1 MMREADIPLLINS
14 DAHAPEE
21 VEADFDKALAVAKEA
36 GFMQTVRLCRRERR
50 FVPL

>member
-21 VEADFDKALAVAKEA
+21 VEADLTRRWQCEGGGVHADGA
-36 GFMQTVRLCRRERR
+36 LCRRERR